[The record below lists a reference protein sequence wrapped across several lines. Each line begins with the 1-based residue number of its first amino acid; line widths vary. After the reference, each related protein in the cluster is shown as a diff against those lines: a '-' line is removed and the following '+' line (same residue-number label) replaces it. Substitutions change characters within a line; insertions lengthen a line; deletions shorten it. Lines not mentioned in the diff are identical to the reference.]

1 MLNSPSLCRNWV
13 GDLFIGLE
21 EFSSLMNEKLL
32 FNSQEAAA
40 YLSTPI
46 KTLRRWARQRIV
58 PSIKIGRKLLFR
70 RVALD
75 ALLRRLETRSVA
87 DKGA

>member
-1 MLNSPSLCRNWV
+1 MH
-13 GDLFIGLE
+13 
-21 EFSSLMNEKLL
+21 EKYL

-75 ALLRRLETRSVA
+75 ALIRRLETRSVA
-87 DKGA
+87 DREA